1 MITRFYFIC
10 VSALLIHKV
19 SLQVTV
25 DGFIGGSVLLPC
37 SSSKLDHKLQ
47 DMNVFWRHNGS
58 KNVFDII
65 NGLDSV
71 EQQNPRYM
79 NRVRPFSEEYVRG
92 NFSIRLTDLN
102 HADAGKYNCLIAHS
116 SEHKTVELIIK
127 EPTTES
133 VTIVTK
139 SAGHESQK
147 PGTDGVTSS
156 SLLWLYITAPVV
168 ILILIIAGF
177 IYRNKIKDV
186 LFSPVRTENKEQTEM
201 NV

>member
-10 VSALLIHKV
+10 VSALMIHKV

-25 DGFIGGSVLLPC
+25 DGFFGGSVLLPC

-47 DMNVFWRHNGS
+47 DMNVFWRQNDT

-71 EQQNPRYM
+71 EQQDPRYK
-79 NRVRPFSEEYVRG
+79 NRVKPFSEEYVRG

-102 HADAGKYNCLIAHS
+102 QADAGRYICLITRS
-116 SEHKTVELIIK
+116 SEYKTVVLIINV
-127 EPTTES
+127 PTTES
-133 VTIVTK
+133 VTI
-139 SAGHESQK
+139 SAGQETQK
-147 PGTDGVTSS
+147 PGTDVVKSS
-156 SLLWLYITAPVV
+156 SLLWVYITAPVV
-168 ILILIIAGF
+168 IVILIIAGF
-177 IYRNKIKDV
+177 LYRKKIKAV
-186 LFSPVRTENKEQTEM
+186 LISPVMTEKKEQTEI

>member
-10 VSALLIHKV
+10 VSAVLIHKV

-37 SSSKLDHKLQ
+37 SSSKHDHKLQ
-47 DMNVFWRHNGS
+47 DMNVFWRQNDT

-71 EQQNPRYM
+71 EQQDPRYK

-92 NFSIRLTDLN
+92 NFNIRLTDLN
-102 HADAGKYNCLIAHS
+102 YADAGEYSCLITHS
-116 SEHKTVELIIK
+116 SEQKTAVLIIK

-133 VTIVTK
+133 ATIVTK
-139 SAGHESQK
+139 SADQETQK
-147 PGTDGVTSS
+147 PGTDVVTSS
-156 SLLWLYITAPVV
+156 SLLCYIIAPVV
-168 ILILIIAGF
+168 IVILIIACF
-177 IYRNKIKDV
+177 LYRKKIKAV
-186 LFSPVRTENKEQTEM
+186 LFSPVTTEYKGQTEI

>member
-1 MITRFYFIC
+1 MLYC
-10 VSALLIHKV
+10 VLTVTVCVISV

-37 SSSKLDHKLQ
+37 SSSKHDHKLQ
-47 DMNVFWRHNGS
+47 DMNVFWRQNDT

-71 EQQNPRYM
+71 EQQDPRYK

-92 NFSIRLTDLN
+92 NFNIRLTDLN
-102 HADAGKYNCLIAHS
+102 YADAGEYSCLITHS
-116 SEHKTVELIIK
+116 SEQKTAVLIIK

-133 VTIVTK
+133 ATIVTK
-139 SAGHESQK
+139 SADQETQK
-147 PGTDGVTSS
+147 PGTDVVTSS
-156 SLLWLYITAPVV
+156 SLLCYIIAPVV
-168 ILILIIAGF
+168 IVILIIACF
-177 IYRNKIKDV
+177 LYRKKIKAV
-186 LFSPVRTENKEQTEM
+186 LFSPVTTEYKGQTEI